1 MMLEYVMDLVVSVL
15 LMVIAFVGGVLAR
28 GLKKSR
34 KRQAAIE
41 DGLRALL
48 RDSIIHE
55 CDRCADRGYMRIH
68 NLESVEDMSRLYYT
82 LDGNGAVTKLVQD
95 FKKLEVK

>member
-1 MMLEYVMDLVVSVL
+1 MILDGIMEIVVAVL
-15 LMVIAFVGGVLAR
+15 LMVISFIGGALVR
-28 GLKKSR
+28 SVKKSR
-34 KRQAAIE
+34 KRQVAIE

>member
-1 MMLEYVMDLVVSVL
+1 MLDLVMDLIVSIL
-15 LMVIAFVGGVLAR
+15 LMGMSFLGGVLAR
-28 GLKKSR
+28 GLKKSK
-34 KRQAAIE
+34 KRQAAME

-55 CDRCADRGYMRIH
+55 CDRCADRGYMHIH
-68 NLESVEDMSRLYYT
+68 NLESVEDMSRLYYI
-82 LDGNGAVTKLVQD
+82 LDGNGAISKLVQD

>member
-1 MMLEYVMDLVVSVL
+1 M
-15 LMVIAFVGGVLAR
+15 
-28 GLKKSR
+28 
-34 KRQAAIE
+34 E

-55 CDRCADRGYMRIH
+55 CDRCADRGYMHIH
-68 NLESVEDMSRLYYT
+68 NLESVEDMSRLYYI
-82 LDGNGAVTKLVQD
+82 LDGNGAISKLVQD